1 MMGPEKLNFQEEAGG
16 GPAPPPPLLSPTPH
30 LPTCLPRCGC
40 AFPLPP
46 QELSTGWQTNTP
58 GQAVEAD
65 LGLHSGHFTF

>member
-16 GPAPPPPLLSPTPH
+16 GPAPPPPVFSPTPH
-30 LPTCLPRCGC
+30 LPTCLPHC

-58 GQAVEAD
+58 GQVVEAD
-65 LGLHSGHFTF
+65 LGLHSGHSTF